1 MLQSL
6 QEASKSIE
14 NGRFLVIA
22 GDEGLLSKLP
32 KGNWIGGTIPYF
44 MAEDGCKITKDQV
57 FVNDLTDV
65 CLDSSIKL
73 YDLKDMPNINSDA
86 PDHGFSILII
96 PAWSQVHQAYAQD
109 APNYQGAFMKPV
121 LGWISGINLD
131 DVGKVS
137 PKVYDGKSGICS
149 DKDAA
154 VMHCTIDGKKDAVI
168 NILNVFNPGDGDTI
182 AFEEESFTISNCLV
196 NGERWSAADYIREKK
211 INTKLPLVADYCGA
225 KINVSF
231 QSIDEKSDAVNLYAP
246 VFKDVEYRVAAPLDN
261 YIDYFHKALPKDA
274 SPVFSCNC
282 ILNFLYS
289 ELEGKVVDKMYG
301 PITFGDIAYQLLN
314 QTLVYL
320 EVK

>member
-6 QEASKSIE
+6 QEVSRSIE
-14 NGRFLVIA
+14 SGRRLVIA

-65 CLDSSIKL
+65 CLDSSIKI
-73 YDLKDMPNINSDA
+73 YDLKNLPDINNDA
-86 PDHGFSILII
+86 PEHGFSILII
-96 PAWSQVHQAYAQD
+96 PAWSPVHRAYAQD

-121 LGWISGINLD
+121 LGWISGIHLD
-131 DVGKVS
+131 DVGKIS
-137 PKVYDGKSGICS
+137 PKVYHGMIEDWS
-149 DKDAA
+149 DKNAI
-154 VMHCTIDGKKDAVI
+154 VMHCTIDDKKDAVV

-182 AFEEESFTISNCLV
+182 AFEEEGFTINNCLI
-196 NGERWSAADYIREKK
+196 NGERWSTADYIRKK
-211 INTKLPLVADYCGA
+211 KLNTKLPIVADYCGA

-231 QSIDEKSDAVNLYAP
+231 QSIDEKSNAVNLYAP
-246 VFKDVEYRVAAPLDN
+246 VFKDVEYRVAAPIDN
-261 YIDYFHKALPKDA
+261 YIEYFHKTLPKDA

-282 ILNFLYS
+282 ILNFLYL

-301 PITFGDIAYQLLN
+301 PITFGEIAYQLLN